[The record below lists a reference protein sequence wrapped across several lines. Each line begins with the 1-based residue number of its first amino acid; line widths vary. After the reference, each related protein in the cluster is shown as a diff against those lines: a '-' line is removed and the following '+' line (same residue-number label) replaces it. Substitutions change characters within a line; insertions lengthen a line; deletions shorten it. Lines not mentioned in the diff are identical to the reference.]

1 MFPRYLINLNS
12 RLDRYHHENA
22 GLIFI
27 FQIGNC
33 TMNKKTSMLFT
44 IAAVAVMGATL
55 FGSTYTQTQISG
67 QGLDVSKLD
76 ANVLEQIHQM
86 GGLQL
91 VMPQAFA
98 ETDCGA
104 LADTGRTVVE
114 FNLTGESVELPIMG
128 GKTYNAMT
136 FNGQVPGPTLRVT
149 QGDVVQMTLS
159 IPADEVT
166 GHGNDMHA
174 SQMSATYFDSVNP
187 GETSEYCYI
196 AESAGVFKYH
206 CSGVHLAGMDQ
217 HVLSGMYGI
226 AIVDPAN
233 GYKKL
238 MVEKTSGSGEL
249 DRVFYDADALEFTLQ
264 YNQLYLTA
272 DGNYDATA
280 MFGHQNTATVVNGMQ
295 FGYVPNMAHNLLVN
309 GDTNKNIFVA
319 QPWNGLE
326 HEQYQ
331 SQLLFVENDQHV
343 RLFIENQGN
352 EPVFFHIV
360 GEILDRVVQGNRVQS
375 AATETWLLG
384 GSQNM
389 IVDLVFD
396 EPGVYA
402 AVNHDYAAIYT
413 GAATIFVAGDPF
425 GLNPVLVGAEII
437 PAPVASYAYVLGN
450 PSDAVPPT
458 GVNSIAHPAINIH
471 GLYTDEVASEMKDNG
486 VIPLWEVIPV
496 VAGILTGQ

>member
-1 MFPRYLINLNS
+1 
-12 RLDRYHHENA
+12 
-22 GLIFI
+22 
-27 FQIGNC
+27 
-33 TMNKKTSMLFT
+33 MNKRISMLFT

-67 QGLDVSKLD
+67 QSIDISEMD
-76 ANVLEQIHQM
+76 MDMMDQIRNM

-104 LADTGRTVVE
+104 LEQTGRTVVE

-149 QGDVVQMTLS
+149 QGDVVKMTLT
-159 IPADEVT
+159 IPSDEVT

-174 SQMSATYFDSVNP
+174 SQISALTFDSVNP
-187 GETSEYCYI
+187 GETSQYCYI

-206 CSGVHLAGMDQ
+206 CSGVHLIGMDQ
-217 HVLSGMYGI
+217 HVFSGMYGI

-249 DRVFYDADALEFTLQ
+249 DRQFYDADALEFTLQ
-264 YNQLYLTA
+264 FNQLYLND
-272 DGNYDATA
+272 DGNYDAGA
-280 MFGHQNTATVVNGMQ
+280 MFQHHNSATVVNGMQ
-295 FGYVPNMAHNLLVN
+295 FAYVPNMLHNILLK
-309 GDTNKNIFVA
+309 GDANKNIFVA

-326 HEQYQ
+326 NKQYQ
-331 SQLLFVENDQHV
+331 SQLLYVENDQHV
-343 RLFIENQGN
+343 RLFIENHGN

-360 GEILDRVVQGNRVQS
+360 GEILDRVTQGNRVQS

-396 EPGVYA
+396 EPGAYA
-402 AVNHDYAAIYT
+402 LVNHDYAAIYT
-413 GAATIFVAGDPF
+413 GGIGLFIAGDPF
-425 GLNPVLVGAEII
+425 GLNPRLVDAGILE
-437 PAPVASYAYVLGN
+437 APVPSYAYALGN
-450 PSDAVPPT
+450 PSDAVPPM
-458 GVNSIAHPAINIH
+458 GMNSIAHPAVNVH
-471 GLYTDEVASEMKDNG
+471 GLYTDEVASEMIDAG
-486 VIPLWEVIPV
+486 MIPLWEVIPTLPPV
-496 VAGILTGQ
+496 P

>member
-1 MFPRYLINLNS
+1 
-12 RLDRYHHENA
+12 
-22 GLIFI
+22 
-27 FQIGNC
+27 
-33 TMNKKTSMLFT
+33 MNKRTSMLFS

-67 QGLDVSKLD
+67 QSLDMSKMD
-76 ANVLEQIHQM
+76 IDVMDQIRQM

-104 LADTGRTVVE
+104 LESTGRNVVE

-128 GKTYNAMT
+128 GKTFNAMT
-136 FNGQVPGPTLRVT
+136 FSGQIPGPTLRVT
-149 QGDVVQMTLS
+149 QGDVVKMTLT
-159 IPADEVT
+159 IPDDEMV

-174 SQMSATYFDSVNP
+174 SQITALAFDSVNP
-187 GETSEYCYI
+187 GETAQFCYI

-206 CSGVHLAGMDQ
+206 CSGVHLVGMDQ

-238 MVEKTSGSGEL
+238 MVEKTSGSGQL
-249 DRVFYDADALEFTLQ
+249 DRQFYSADALEFTLQ
-264 YNQLYLTA
+264 FNQLYLTE
-272 DGNYDATA
+272 GNYDAGK
-280 MFGHQNTATVVNGMQ
+280 MFKHETTATVINGMQ
-295 FGYVPNMAHNLLVN
+295 FGYTPNMLHNLLIT
-309 GDTNKNIFVA
+309 GDADKNFFVV
-319 QPWNGLE
+319 QPWTGLE
-326 HEQYQ
+326 LEQYQ
-331 SQLLFVENDQHV
+331 SQLLYVENDQHV

-389 IVDLVFD
+389 IVDIVFD

-402 AVNHDYAAIYT
+402 LVNHDYAAIYT
-413 GAATIFVAGDPF
+413 GGLGLFVAGDPF
-425 GLNPVLVGAEII
+425 GLNPRLVDAGII
-437 PAPVASYAYVLGN
+437 EAPVTSYAYVLGN
-450 PSDAVPPT
+450 PSDAVPPM
-458 GVNSIAHPAINIH
+458 GKNSIAHPAVNIH
-471 GLYTDEVASEMKDNG
+471 GLYTDEVASEMKDAG
-486 VIPLWEVIPV
+486 LIPLWEVIPTLPPV
-496 VAGILTGQ
+496 P

>member
-1 MFPRYLINLNS
+1 
-12 RLDRYHHENA
+12 
-22 GLIFI
+22 
-27 FQIGNC
+27 
-33 TMNKKTSMLFT
+33 MNKRTSTLFT

-55 FGSTYTQTQISG
+55 FGSTYTQTQIAG
-67 QGLDVSKLD
+67 QSLDINKMD
-76 ANVLEQIHQM
+76 IDVLEQIHQM

-104 LADTGRTVVE
+104 LSQTGRNVVE

-136 FNGQVPGPTLRVT
+136 FSGQVPGPTLRVT
-149 QGDVVQMTLS
+149 QGDVVKMTLS
-159 IPADEVT
+159 IPDHEVT

-174 SQMSATYFDSVNP
+174 SQTSSTHFDSVNP
-187 GETSEYCYI
+187 GETSQYCYI

-206 CSGVHLAGMDQ
+206 CSGVHLIGMDQ

-226 AIVDPAN
+226 AIVDPIN

-238 MVEKTSGSGEL
+238 MVEKTSVSDGKVSL
-249 DRVFYDADALEFTLQ
+249 DRMFYDADALEFQLQ
-264 YNQLYLTA
+264 YNQLYLTPE
-272 DGNYDATA
+272 GNYDAGA
-280 MFGHQNTATVVNGMQ
+280 MFQHHNTATVVNGMQ
-295 FGYVPNMAHNLLVN
+295 FGYVPNMAHNLLVK
-309 GDTNKNIFVA
+309 GDVNKNIFVA
-319 QPWNGLE
+319 QPWNGIE
-326 HEQYQ
+326 HKQYQ

-360 GEILDRVVQGNRVQS
+360 GEILDRVTQGNRVQS

-396 EPGVYA
+396 EPGAYA

-413 GAATIFVAGDPF
+413 GAATVFVAGDPF
-425 GLNPVLVGAEII
+425 GLNPVLVEKEFI

-450 PSDAVPPT
+450 PSDAVPPM
-458 GVNSIAHPAINIH
+458 GMNSIAHPKQNIH
-471 GLYTDEVASEMKDNG
+471 GLMTDEKASEMKESGDY
-486 VIPLWEVIPV
+486 IALWEEIPII
-496 VAGILTGQ
+496 AEKLTS

>member
-1 MFPRYLINLNS
+1 
-12 RLDRYHHENA
+12 
-22 GLIFI
+22 
-27 FQIGNC
+27 
-33 TMNKKTSMLFT
+33 MNKRISMLFT
-44 IAAVAVMGATL
+44 IAAIAVIGAGL
-55 FGSTYTQTQISG
+55 SGSTYTQTQIGG
-67 QGLDVSKLD
+67 QSIDMSQMDVD
-76 ANVLEQIHQM
+76 VIDQIHKM

-98 ETDCGA
+98 ETDCGV
-104 LADTGRTVVE
+104 LENSGRTVVE

-136 FNGQVPGPTLRVT
+136 FNQQVPGPTLRVT
-149 QGDVVQMTLS
+149 QGDVVKMTLH
-159 IPADEVT
+159 IPDHEVT
-166 GHGNDMHA
+166 GHGNDMHS
-174 SQMSATYFDSVNP
+174 SQMSASHFESVNP
-187 GETSEYCYI
+187 GETSQYCYI

-206 CSGVHLAGMDQ
+206 CSGVKLIGMDQ

-249 DRVFYDADALEFTLQ
+249 DRKFYDADALEFQLQ
-264 YNQLYLTA
+264 YNQLYLTPE
-272 DGNYDATA
+272 GNYDAGA
-280 MFGHQNTATVVNGMQ
+280 MFKHQNTATVVNGMQ

-326 HEQYQ
+326 HKQYQ
-331 SQLLFVENDQHV
+331 SQLLFVETDQHV
-343 RLFIENQGN
+343 RLFVENQGN

-396 EPGVYA
+396 EPGAYA

-413 GAATIFVAGDPF
+413 GAATVFVAGDPF
-425 GLNPVLVGAEII
+425 GLNPVLVEKGVIE
-437 PAPVASYAYVLGN
+437 APVPSYAYALGN
-450 PSDAVPPT
+450 PSDAVPPM
-458 GVNSIAHPAINIH
+458 GMNSIAHPALNIH
-471 GLYTDEVASEMKDNG
+471 GLMTDEVASEMKESGDY
-486 VIPLWEVIPV
+486 VALWEVIPV
-496 VAGILTGQ
+496 VAEILTS